1 MWIGA
6 VRLTV
11 QSEDAP
17 YAGTD
22 SLLQA
27 SVRRDG
33 TELRL
38 LNLDYPTED
47 DHERGAIRNFDYSGP
62 TRLPRRLDVNMSTDS
77 DEGVS
82 TWTLVLT

>member
-1 MWIGA
+1 MWVGA
-6 VRLTV
+6 IRLTV
-11 QSEDAP
+11 KTEDAP

-33 TELRL
+33 DSLVL

-47 DHERGAIRNFDYSGP
+47 DHVHRG
-62 TRLPRRLDVNMSTDS
+62 RLRS
-77 DEGVS
+77 D
-82 TWTLVLT
+82 